1 MYVFVCVNFSSWKFS
16 YLTCF
21 WDNNDNHTNKYIR
34 TYVYIYIYICTFIY
48 LIYIYIYIC
57 MYIYIYI
64 HLELYIYIYMY
75 TTIYTYTYICIHTY
89 RYIYIYMAYYRWCQL
104 FVVMPL
110 LQKQEACL
118 RPRRFLGAVRGA
130 RGQSQA
136 LEGFGQACAQALRL
150 CMLRWCHAS

>member
-34 TYVYIYIYICTFIY
+34 TYVCIYICTFIY
-48 LIYIYIYIC
+48 LIYIYIC
-57 MYIYIYI
+57 MYIYI
-64 HLELYIYIYMY
+64 HLELYIYIYICIQLY
-75 TTIYTYTYICIHTY
+75 THIHTY
-89 RYIYIYMAYYRWCQL
+89 VYIHTYIHIYIYIFMVYYRWCQL